1 MKAVRRKFVYW
12 LVVATALGGL
22 MVASTALAQDRGQEA
37 PGNPSETTAA
47 GNSGPKA
54 GRPFKGR
61 LRKAA
66 ENTMRVHREVFYDG
80 RTVSVDLDR
89 GEVAAVGES
98 SVTVKYLDG
107 STAEVKTVGEVKV
120 CASGKPD
127 ASLADLQIGKRV
139 GIHRVTNLPGGDLTV
154 VVQAADRSEA
164 AGCKGMLKD
173 LEGRLRPERVSE
185 SPEP

>member
-1 MKAVRRKFVYW
+1 MKTVWRKVVYG

-22 MVASTALAQDRGQEA
+22 VVASTALAQDSAQEKSDRPPEVSA
-37 PGNPSETTAA
+37 Q
-47 GNSGPKA
+47 GPKGPRA
-54 GRPFKGR
+54 GRPFQGR
-61 LRKAA
+61 MRKAA
-66 ENTMRVHREVFYDG
+66 ENTMRAHREIFYDG
-80 RTVSVDLDR
+80 RTITVDLDR

-127 ASLADLQIGKRV
+127 ASLADLQAGKKV

-154 VVQAADRSEA
+154 VVQAADRSELV
-164 AGCKGMLKD
+164 GCKGMLKD
-173 LEGRLRPERVSE
+173 LKDRLRPEGVSE